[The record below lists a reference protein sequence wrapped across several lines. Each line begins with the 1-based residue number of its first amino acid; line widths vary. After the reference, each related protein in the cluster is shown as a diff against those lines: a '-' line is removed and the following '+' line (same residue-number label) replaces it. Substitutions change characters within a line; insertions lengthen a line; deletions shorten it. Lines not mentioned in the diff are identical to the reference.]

1 MVKYFTKH
9 NETVKTS
16 ATPESDH
23 LFKNREDDFFLEDKQ
38 ANIYLSFV
46 YKALFSTNRAS
57 LDMHTAV

>member
-1 MVKYFTKH
+1 MKLWR
-9 NETVKTS
+9 
-16 ATPESDH
+16 H
-23 LFKNREDDFFLEDKQ
+23 LQPQNQITYSRTEKMIFFLEDKQ

>member
-23 LFKNREDDFFLEDKQ
+23 LFNTIEDEIVVEENQAKIYHNFVDKDLFF
-38 ANIYLSFV
+38 
-46 YKALFSTNRAS
+46 
-57 LDMHTAV
+57 